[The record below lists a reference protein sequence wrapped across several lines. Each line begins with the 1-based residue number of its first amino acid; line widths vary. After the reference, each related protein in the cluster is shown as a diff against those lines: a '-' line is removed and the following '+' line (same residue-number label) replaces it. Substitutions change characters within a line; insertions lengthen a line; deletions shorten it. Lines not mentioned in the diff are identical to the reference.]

1 MEFRP
6 GTNIKRERGVTYVK
20 DTVQT
25 QVDPPKPPAPAP
37 NPTPKKKTKPKK
49 DEAIQLEPVVQ
60 KPIPTGSKPA
70 RKQGRPSS
78 KSNRSS
84 DSGS

>member
-25 QVDPPKPPAPAP
+25 QVDPPKPPTPSP
-37 NPTPKKKTKPKK
+37 KPTPKKKTKPKK

-60 KPIPTGSKPA
+60 KPIPTGSKPV
-70 RKQGRPSS
+70 RKQSKSSS

-84 DSGS
+84 NSGS

>member
-6 GTNIKRERGVTYVK
+6 GQSIKRERGKTYVR

-25 QVDPPKPPAPAP
+25 QVDPPKPAAPK
-37 NPTPKKKTKPKK
+37 PTPKKKTKPKK

-60 KPIPTGSKPA
+60 KPIPTGSKPK
-70 RKQGRPSS
+70 RKGRP
-78 KSNRSS
+78 K
-84 DSGS
+84 GGKK

>member
-20 DTVQT
+20 DAIQT
-25 QVDPPKPPAPAP
+25 QVDPPKPAPEQ
-37 NPTPKKKTKPKK
+37 PKKEIKPKK

-60 KPIPTGSKPA
+60 EPVPTGSKPK

>member
-6 GTNIKRERGVTYVK
+6 GQNIKRERGKTYVR

-25 QVDPPKPPAPAP
+25 QVDPPKPTAPEQ
-37 NPTPKKKTKPKK
+37 PKKEIKPKK

-60 KPIPTGSKPA
+60 EPVPTGSKPK
-70 RKQGRPSS
+70 RKQSKPSS